1 MCPATL
7 HGALEGAECATPPGP
22 QAGPAMML
30 VRGEGLGVP
39 AKGHEA
45 GVCRGVKAQ
54 GVTSYGS
61 LKAREDRDKDEQK
74 KG

>member
-1 MCPATL
+1 
-7 HGALEGAECATPPGP
+7 
-22 QAGPAMML
+22 MML